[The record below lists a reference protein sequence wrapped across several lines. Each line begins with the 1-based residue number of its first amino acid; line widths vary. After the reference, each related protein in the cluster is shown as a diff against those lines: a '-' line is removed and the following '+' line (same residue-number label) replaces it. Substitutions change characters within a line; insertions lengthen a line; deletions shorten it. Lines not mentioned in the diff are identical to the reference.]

1 EWVIMSRLD
10 WFWRWFIV
18 TKIYTKGWGNPE
30 DLKRIVLL
38 RKQLG
43 NRESLERVLPKDY
56 PVYIDKETVSADGRL
71 LEGHFLCPVNEHC
84 PGIMPKEVETARFEM
99 LLPNKWKTDLH
110 PMCLHMGG
118 TGDHG
123 FGRRR
128 RMMAKPLLKEHGIG
142 SVILENPYYG
152 CRKPKDQFRSSLHHV
167 TDLFVMGAGLIM
179 ESSILLNWLD
189 RQGYGPLGAT
199 GVSMGGYMASLG
211 ACSWHKPVSLIP
223 CMAGSTASG
232 VFTHGV
238 LSTAIPWRIL
248 EKQYQDTEM
257 FRQEIVDLIESPEPY
272 WTSRRSMYQEGKDF
286 IHKMEKNGPADNTN
300 QSKMKTLTPQTYQDL
315 NTQGSSVKH
324 SNSPDSAV
332 QTLTHSVNSSSC
344 DSIPVHNS
352 GKLSSGSFS
361 NKTLK
366 TEGGSS
372 ETSAKSSP
380 SFVGRVNNVIQSL
393 PEYLNVYRGKDDAA
407 EKMKNQLELD
417 CKHFMKGVMDECTH
431 ISNFSRPLDP
441 ELVIVVLAED
451 DQYVPHSGYMKHE
464 EVWPGAKVRTVPG
477 GHIMGF
483 LGKREIFRQAIA
495 DSFALNT
502 QKYFSPQLR
511 QSS

>member
-1 EWVIMSRLD
+1 MEYVVFNSITTSMAATTTSPTTTTKEWVIMSRLD

-248 EKQYQDTEM
+248 EKQYQDTDM

-272 WTSRRSMYQEGKDF
+272 WTSRRSMYQEGNDF
-286 IHKMEKNGPADNTN
+286 IHKMEENGPADNTN
-300 QSKMKTLTPQTYQDL
+300 Q
-315 NTQGSSVKH
+315 
-324 SNSPDSAV
+324 
-332 QTLTHSVNSSSC
+332 
-344 DSIPVHNS
+344 
-352 GKLSSGSFS
+352 
-361 NKTLK
+361 
-366 TEGGSS
+366 
-372 ETSAKSSP
+372 
-380 SFVGRVNNVIQSL
+380 VNNGIQSL